1 MVHTRNQKR
10 SFEIDN
16 VQGNADDNTNVKM
29 TSKKRK
35 PNSQAVEV
43 PNSSGNKPSSDEES
57 DDGPSYVTQT
67 DEDEIDGDE
76 IDDES
81 EDEQDSDNCDGD
93 NGNFSNDVI
102 KDIIT
107 RVVADTLSK
116 KINHSEITSDE
127 NEEDNEEHDNKEND
141 EDKKKNPYK
150 AFMRKVDSIYSGDFF
165 TRVPMEDKLKQLKKH
180 VSDEEIE
187 KLNNEIEFIREY
199 YKMNAPS
206 IVDIIKMDITM
217 DQKLKLLEKLY
228 HYTNSEMLTSEY
240 TSNLKSLLNSIKK
253 SADPELLKLE
263 QEVLLTAQSDE
274 FSDDYKRRVL
284 KSEMSFENKVIAYK
298 KADIMETY
306 EQTDSSEFAKYKSW
320 MDSLLSIPF
329 NKYINTPCL
338 EEVGD
343 QTIKDYI
350 QKVRNTLDR
359 RLSFLEKP
367 KDQIIN
373 IVTQMVRNPDFTM
386 NAIGLHGSA
395 GLGKTDITKSI
406 AEALGRP
413 YKSISLGGESD
424 ASLLTGHGFT
434 YVGSCPGRLI
444 EVLRESKCMN
454 PVVLIDE
461 VDKISE
467 THHGKEIVG
476 TLIHLTDT
484 TTNKKYNYD
493 KYFSGIEFD
502 LSKVLFVF
510 TYNDPEKVDKILS
523 DRLFKIKVDNYT
535 KREKLEIAE
544 KHLIKNILRDYNFTD
559 QDVKVEKEAMEYI
572 VEHSHRNEGM
582 RDIKRK
588 LQIIVS
594 RINTLML
601 TTGIEEIVKL
611 KYRKLAEHFKC
622 LPVIVRKEH
631 VDTLLEE
638 SMTQTPSD
646 DPPPHM
652 YI

>member
-1 MVHTRNQKR
+1 
-10 SFEIDN
+10 
-16 VQGNADDNTNVKM
+16 
-29 TSKKRK
+29 
-35 PNSQAVEV
+35 
-43 PNSSGNKPSSDEES
+43 
-57 DDGPSYVTQT
+57 
-67 DEDEIDGDE
+67 
-76 IDDES
+76 
-81 EDEQDSDNCDGD
+81 
-93 NGNFSNDVI
+93 
-102 KDIIT
+102 
-107 RVVADTLSK
+107 
-116 KINHSEITSDE
+116 
-127 NEEDNEEHDNKEND
+127 
-141 EDKKKNPYK
+141 
-150 AFMRKVDSIYSGDFF
+150 
-165 TRVPMEDKLKQLKKH
+165 
-180 VSDEEIE
+180 
-187 KLNNEIEFIREY
+187 
-199 YKMNAPS
+199 
-206 IVDIIKMDITM
+206 
-217 DQKLKLLEKLY
+217 
-228 HYTNSEMLTSEY
+228 
-240 TSNLKSLLNSIKK
+240 
-253 SADPELLKLE
+253 
-263 QEVLLTAQSDE
+263 
-274 FSDDYKRRVL
+274 
-284 KSEMSFENKVIAYK
+284 
-298 KADIMETY
+298 
-306 EQTDSSEFAKYKSW
+306 
-320 MDSLLSIPF
+320 
-329 NKYINTPCL
+329 
-338 EEVGD
+338 
-343 QTIKDYI
+343 
-350 QKVRNTLDR
+350 
-359 RLSFLEKP
+359 
-367 KDQIIN
+367 
-373 IVTQMVRNPDFTM
+373 
-386 NAIGLHGSA
+386 
-395 GLGKTDITKSI
+395 
-406 AEALGRP
+406 
-413 YKSISLGGESD
+413 LGGESD

-510 TYNDPEKVDKILS
+510 TYNDPDKVDKILS